1 MKKLLY
7 IILLLNLVSC
17 SNPLEEQVYSAFGP
31 NNFFKTVD
39 DAEALLN
46 SAYALEQK
54 QGSDGFRN
62 IMVMAEVTTDLLIIR
77 EGGLRGLAQPLEDFT
92 WNASHEFFDTGWT
105 RYYSGIYRAN
115 LVIDNVP
122 NIDFDAERKKQIIAE
137 ARFLRASGYIYL
149 YDLFGPTPIITSSIS
164 NSDDRPSRPTK
175 EEFIKFVT
183 DELTATADILPVA
196 AKQYGRTTKGAAL
209 AFLTKFQLNNKDWAK
224 ANETAQKVIDLNT
237 YSLFN
242 ATNRTDIFKI
252 ANEKNSEF
260 IYVRPHVAQPGLG
273 TNYLAH
279 VAPPNYKYK
288 GAAKSNFA
296 TQLKTPSSFY
306 ESFDPK
312 DQRRQVFLTEYDD
325 LSGKHIVLGKDDI
338 RSFKFE
344 EDLPATGV
352 DMGNDFP
359 VIRYADILLSR
370 AEAINELEGPTQKA
384 IELVNEVRTKAGIEP
399 IKLSDVGNKDLLR
412 NHILKERG
420 WEFFSEELRRQDLIR
435 HGKFIEM
442 AKSRGKVAFDHQV
455 LFPIPQSEIDR
466 NPNLKQNEG
475 YK

>member
-1 MKKLLY
+1 MKKLIY
-7 IILLLNLVSC
+7 IFLLLTVLGC
-17 SNPLEEQVYSAFGP
+17 DKPLEEEVYSSFGP
-31 NNFFKTVD
+31 NNFFKTAD

-46 SAYALEQK
+46 AAYALEQK
-54 QGSDGFRN
+54 QGTDGFRN
-62 IMVMAEVTTDLLIIR
+62 IFVMAEVTTDLLIIR

-92 WNASHEFFDTGWT
+92 WNASHEFFDVAWT

-164 NSDDRPSRPTK
+164 TSEDRPARAGK

-183 DELTATADILPVA
+183 DELSAVSEILPVKA
-196 AKQYGRTTKGAAL
+196 TQYGRATKGAAL
-209 AFLTKFQLNNKDWAK
+209 AFLTKFYLNNKEWAK
-224 ANETAQKVIDLNT
+224 TDETAQKVIDLNT

-242 ATNRTDIFKI
+242 STNRADLFKL
-252 ANEKNSEF
+252 ANEVNSEF
-260 IYVRPHVAQPGLG
+260 IYVRPHLPQPGLG
-273 TNYLAH
+273 TNYLPHA
-279 VAPPNYKYK
+279 APPNYKYK
-288 GAAKSNFA
+288 GTAKANYA
-296 TQLKTPSSFY
+296 TQLKTLSGFY
-306 ESFDPK
+306 DSFDPK

-325 LSGKHIVLGKDDI
+325 LSGKHIILGQDDK

-344 EDLPATGV
+344 EDLNATGA
-352 DMGNDFP
+352 DLGNDFP
-359 VIRYADILLSR
+359 VVRYADILLSK
-370 AEAINELEGPTQKA
+370 AEALNELKGPTPEALALLNQ
-384 IELVNEVRTKAGIEP
+384 VHVKAG
-399 IKLSDVGNKDLLR
+399 LNALTLANVSTKDAFR
-412 NHILKERG
+412 AQILKERG

-435 HGKFIEM
+435 HGKFIEL
-442 AKSRGKVAFDHQV
+442 AKGRGKVAFDYQV

-466 NPNLKQNEG
+466 NPSLKQNEG

>member
-1 MKKLLY
+1 MKKLIY
-7 IILLLNLVSC
+7 TFLLLNLFSC
-17 SNPLEEQVYSAFGP
+17 SNPLEEQVFSAFGP
-31 NNFFKTVD
+31 NNFFKTAD
-39 DAEALLN
+39 DAETLLN
-46 SAYALEQK
+46 AAYALEQK

-62 IMVMAEVTTDLLIIR
+62 IFVMAEVTTDLLIIR

-122 NIDFDAERKKQIIAE
+122 SIDFDAERKKQIIAE

-164 NSDDRPSRPTK
+164 NSEDRPTRPTK
-175 EEFIKFVT
+175 AEFITFVT
-183 DELTATADILPVA
+183 DELTAVADILPIT

-209 AFLTKFQLNNKDWAK
+209 AFLTKFQLNNKEWAK
-224 ANETAQKVIDLNT
+224 ASETAQKVIDLNT
-237 YSLFN
+237 YSLFS
-242 ATNRTDIFKI
+242 ATNRADLFKI

-260 IYVRPHVAQPGLG
+260 IYVRPHIAQPGLG

-279 VAPPNYKYK
+279 AAPPNYKFK
-288 GAAKSNFA
+288 GAAKSNYA
-296 TQLKTPSSFY
+296 TQLKTLSGFY
-306 ESFDPK
+306 DSFDPR

-325 LSGKHIVLGKDDI
+325 LTGKRVVLGKDDI

-344 EDLPATGV
+344 EDLPATAV

-359 VIRYADILLSR
+359 VVRYADILLSK
-370 AEAINELEGPTQKA
+370 AEALNELEGPTQKA
-384 IELVNEVRTKAGIEP
+384 IELVNQVRVKAGVEP
-399 IKLSDVGNKDLLR
+399 IKLSEVGSKDLLR

-435 HGKFIEM
+435 HGKFIEL
-442 AKSRGKVAFDHQV
+442 AKSRGKVAFDYQV
-455 LFPIPQSEIDR
+455 LFPLPQSEIDR
-466 NPNLKQNEG
+466 NPSLKQNDG